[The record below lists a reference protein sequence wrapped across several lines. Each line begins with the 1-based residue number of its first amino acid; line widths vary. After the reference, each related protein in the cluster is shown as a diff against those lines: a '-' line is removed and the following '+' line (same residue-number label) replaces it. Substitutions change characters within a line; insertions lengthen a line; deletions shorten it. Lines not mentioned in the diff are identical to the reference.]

1 MTDLWGVAAACRL
14 TGLSRATLYRHR
26 NPPAPPKPR
35 TPRRPPP
42 SALSDVERQQVLELL
57 NRPEYVDMAPA
68 QVWAR
73 ELDEGRWWCS
83 ESTMYRILRAAGQT
97 GERRAQAT
105 HPAQTKP
112 ELVADA
118 PNQVWS
124 WDITKLRGP
133 VKGVWFN
140 LYTVIDIW
148 SRYVVGHL
156 VAAYEDGQLAE
167 ALIAD
172 AAARERVDP
181 DQLTVHA
188 DRGAAMISKTVTQLL
203 TDLKIG
209 RSHSRPKTSNDNPY
223 IEASFKTLKYDPT
236 FPERF
241 GSIQHARQHCE
252 AFYTYYNHEHRHS
265 GIGLHTPAS
274 VHHGTAGQTRQQRQ
288 RTLDAAWTAH
298 PERFGRRR
306 PQPPRLPYRAWINKP
321 DTNDP
326 HQAVTPAGTAPPPA
340 QS

>member
-1 MTDLWGVAAACRL
+1 MCRL
-14 TGLSRATLYRHR
+14 TGLSRATLYRR
-26 NPPAPPKPR
+26 RTPPAPPKPR
-35 TPRRPPP
+35 MPRKPPP
-42 SALSDVERQQVLELL
+42 SALSETERAQVLALL
-57 NRPEYVDMAPA
+57 NRPQYQDLAPA

-83 ESTMYRILRAAGQT
+83 ESTMYRILRAAGQS

-105 HPAQTKP
+105 HPARTKP

-118 PNQVWS
+118 ANQVWS
-124 WDITKLRGP
+124 WDITKMRGP
-133 VKGVWFN
+133 VKGVWYH
-140 LYTVIDIW
+140 LYTVIDIY

-156 VAAYEDGQLAE
+156 VAAAEDGQLAE

-188 DRGAAMISKTVTQLL
+188 DRGAAMTCKTVTQLL

-236 FPERF
+236 FPDRF
-241 GSIQHARQHCE
+241 GSLQHARQHCD
-252 AFYTYYNHEHRHS
+252 AFYSYYNHEHRHS

-274 VHHGTAGQTRQQRQ
+274 VHHGTAEAIREQRQ
-288 RTLDAAWTAH
+288 HTLDAAWAAH

-306 PQPPRLPYRAWINKP
+306 PKPPRLPDRAWINKP
-321 DTNDP
+321 DN
-326 HQAVTPAGTAPPPA
+326 TAPDQPA
-340 QS
+340 TTTPTTALPAS